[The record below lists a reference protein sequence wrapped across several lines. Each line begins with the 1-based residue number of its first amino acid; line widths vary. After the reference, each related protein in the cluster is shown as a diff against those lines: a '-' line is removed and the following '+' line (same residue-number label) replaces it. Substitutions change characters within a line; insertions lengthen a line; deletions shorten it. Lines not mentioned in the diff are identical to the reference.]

1 MAVLSL
7 SQTHAFRTACA
18 PDLGRHRRTGS
29 GNLGGYRTPDSGPR
43 DADDPC
49 APDLGKHGGVGTRGA
64 HTRTRPARECQG
76 APQVLGRLLS
86 LPLPGKEYPSSDAG
100 RAAARFPRHPDVA
113 GTMPRMKSCRQE
125 GDDAPDLQHAARE
138 RSPVQR
144 AAEPRGAT
152 GHVVQYG
159 CGHDDN
165 TRSKQRGKAVSGT
178 IAHVTSRAFRVP
190 STMYDTLETAEKAF
204 SSGTSTA
211 PPSRA
216 SPNGRPRMAHGW
228 RPRDGSAIGRG

>member
-86 LPLPGKEYPSSDAG
+86 LPPSRQRVPFVGRRARG
-100 RAAARFPRHPDVA
+100 RARGRALSAAPGRRGHDAADEVVSPRGRRRPRPPTRRTRA
-113 GTMPRMKSCRQE
+113 LARTKGRGTEGRNRPRGPIWMR
-125 GDDAPDLQHAARE
+125 PRRQHA
-138 RSPVQR
+138 QQT
-144 AAEPRGAT
+144 T
-152 GHVVQYG
+152 GKSRFRDHCTRYLESISRPL
-159 CGHDDN
+159 DN
-165 TRSKQRGKAVSGT
+165 V
-178 IAHVTSRAFRVP
+178 
-190 STMYDTLETAEKAF
+190 
-204 SSGTSTA
+204 
-211 PPSRA
+211 
-216 SPNGRPRMAHGW
+216 
-228 RPRDGSAIGRG
+228 